1 MQVSSILSQS
11 EFSGDILECNMYTA
25 KYRLVLCVTV
35 EGAYA
40 WRNKTGYIFIEIKE
54 HIYVEFI
61 KWFFYYI

>member
-1 MQVSSILSQS
+1 
-11 EFSGDILECNMYTA
+11 MYTA

-40 WRNKTGYIFIEIKE
+40 WRYKTGYIFIEIKE